1 MQLFSSQNATSL
13 TETVKD
19 ITRNLFNKN
28 TNHIEQSESNDNME
42 IEKDTGLNNPPFISY
57 ITFNR
62 MGLTIR
68 NLKIYL
74 IPMKI
79 LRCILL
85 IATLMTIAGTTSKV

>member
-42 IEKDTGLNNPPFISY
+42 IEKDTGLNNPP
-57 ITFNR
+57 
-62 MGLTIR
+62 L
-68 NLKIYL
+68 
-74 IPMKI
+74 
-79 LRCILL
+79 
-85 IATLMTIAGTTSKV
+85 